1 LAGGFR
7 SYCLGLTAI
16 PALVAVASRLIE
28 LAAQGASGAPLG
40 RLPQGELIELWRKL
54 RRGP

>member
-28 LAAQGASGAPLG
+28 LAAPGASGAPLG